1 MSGIDFSQSQ
11 IQSQLQIMSQKQIQ
25 SLELLSLA
33 SVDLREAVYKAAQE
47 NPALEITRDSLAQG
61 QKGTYSSKRTNDF
74 THTSTSTSA
83 AAREASDNF
92 QAALEAKADDR
103 QSLQE
108 HLLMQLH
115 LLHLNQSEEEL
126 GEKLIQNLDDKGCHI
141 LAPVSLLNK
150 SDPLQTEK
158 MLERVL
164 KKIQS
169 LDPVGVCVK
178 NVEESL
184 YVQAENSADIPKDIR
199 SIVLFILNGHMQ
211 FLAPPQP
218 SKVLKKIKS
227 YFDESK
233 NFPSSEATQGLPTA
247 DDFDEENIEDAINF
261 IKTLDPFPARDFGSS
276 DTHYVAPD
284 IHIEMLPLS
293 TDADGIEEDFAK
305 GIVVCNNRVWNV
317 RLSHDS
323 LPQISVNKDFES
335 FTEKSKISSDDKKMI
350 SSNIKKAQ
358 DFIEMLNYRQSTI
371 QKACCYIVKK
381 QNEFFAKGPGH
392 LVPLKQQDIAD
403 EIGVH
408 ETTISRMANGKYIQC
423 DWGLF
428 EIKYFFTNAAA
439 TRTTPAAVTQADS
452 GTDNSSAQQPAAVPQ
467 TDTGSSSGSTEIS
480 KEKVLHTI
488 KLILEE
494 HKNDKKSLSDQKLCD
509 ALAEKG
515 IKIARR
521 TVAKYRSQMN
531 IESSYNR

>member
-1 MSGIDFSQSQ
+1 MGALDFQQSQ

-47 NPALEITRDSLAQG
+47 NPALEITKDSLAQG
-61 QKGTYSSKRTNDF
+61 QKGTYSSRRTNDF
-74 THTSTSTSA
+74 THTSSSTSA

-115 LLHLNQSEEEL
+115 LLHLKQSEEEL
-126 GEKLIQNLDDKGCHI
+126 GEKLIQNLDEKGCHI

-150 SDPLQTEK
+150 NDSQQNEK
-158 MLERVL
+158 MLAHIL

-178 NVEESL
+178 DVEESL
-184 YVQAENSADIPKDIR
+184 YVQAENSTELPDDIR
-199 SIVLFILNGHMQ
+199 DIVLFILNGHMQ

-233 NFPSSEATQGLPTA
+233 NFPESESTKGFPKA
-247 DDFDEENIEDAINF
+247 DDFNEENIEDAINF

-284 IHIEMLPLS
+284 IHIELMPV
-293 TDADGIEEDFAK
+293 DAEADGITEDFAK
-305 GIVVCNNRVWNV
+305 GIVVCGKRVWNV

-323 LPQISVNKDFES
+323 MPQLSVNKEFES
-335 FTEKSKISSDDKKMI
+335 FQQKNNISSEEKKML

-371 QKACCYIVKK
+371 QRACCYIVKK
-381 QNEFFAKGPGH
+381 QNEFFAKGPGN

-439 TRTTPAAVTQADS
+439 KRTAPVEQTKSAVEKTTGDYA
-452 GTDNSSAQQPAAVPQ
+452 QPAPVPQ
-467 TDTGSSSGSTEIS
+467 SNTSLQTDIS
-480 KEKVLHTI
+480 KENVLFAMQQ
-488 KLILEE
+488 ILEE
-494 HKNDKKSLSDQKLCD
+494 HKNDKKQLSDQKLCD
-509 ALAEKG
+509 ALAAKG